1 MGDKKNLTGT
11 DAAAKIKELAK
22 EIDTCM
28 FCTYDGDKLISRP
41 MSSQHVDEQ
50 GNIWFLSDKNSE
62 KNRELAANDKVELLY
77 GQGHDKYLAIKGN
90 ATISFDREK
99 IKELWDP
106 IAKIW
111 FKDGVDDDAIS
122 VIKVAFKEGYYWD
135 VKHNKMVEFTKMATS
150 LVTGKTMDDGI
161 EGTLH
166 Q

>member
-1 MGDKKNLTGT
+1 MGDTKNLSGT
-11 DAAAKIKELAK
+11 EAAKKIKEFAK

-41 MSSQHVDEQ
+41 MSSQKVDEQ

-62 KNRELAANDKVELLY
+62 KNKELAVNDKVELLY

-90 ATISFDREK
+90 ASILFDREK

-111 FKDGVDDDAIS
+111 FKDGVDDQAIS
-122 VIKVAFKEGYYWD
+122 VIKVAFTEGYYWD
-135 VKHNKMVEFTKMATS
+135 VKHGKMVELAKMATS

-161 EGTLH
+161 EGKLNK
-166 Q
+166 